1 MNTTRPA
8 LGVGLMTVAN
18 FGFAGMAAL
27 VKLMDTHLPE
37 QELVFWRA
45 AFSLPLLLLL
55 VLWSRRGLLVR
66 ARGTILLRS
75 VLGFIAMMLFFYALG
90 RISLGEAQMLIKIQ
104 PVWVALLAPFVLG
117 ERPGGRVWSCLGLAF
132 VGVALVLGPSLTA
145 GVLGLAGLAA
155 LGSSL
160 FSALAHMQ
168 LRKLGRTD
176 PPDLIVFNF
185 TALLLL
191 FSGVM
196 TVPVARMPDPGHWPL
211 LVGLAM
217 CAMAG
222 QMFMTAAYR
231 AAPAPLVAT
240 VGYVAIPVAMFLDWQ
255 IWGTV
260 PSGWSVCGGALIIA
274 SGIGLAQQRRAP
286 EEPK

>member
-1 MNTTRPA
+1 MNRTRPA

-55 VLWSRRGLLVR
+55 VLRARREFLVR
-66 ARGTILLRS
+66 ARGTIVLRS
-75 VLGFIAMMLFFYALG
+75 VLGFAAMMLFFYALG

-117 ERPGGRVWSCLGLAF
+117 ERPGGRVWSCLALALL
-132 VGVALVLGPSLTA
+132 GVALVLGPSITS

-155 LGSSL
+155 LASSL

-196 TVPVARMPDPGHWPL
+196 TIPVARTPEPGHWPL
-211 LVGLAM
+211 LVGLAL

-222 QMFMTAAYR
+222 QMFMTGAYR

-240 VGYVAIPVAMFLDWQ
+240 VGYVAIPVAMFLDGL

-260 PSGWSVCGGALIIA
+260 PTVWSLAGGALIIA
-274 SGIGLAQQRRAP
+274 SGILLAYQRPPQEARS
-286 EEPK
+286 